1 MKKVLF
7 FAAVLA
13 VASMTFVACGKK
25 ENKENKETEQE
36 GVEQNEEF
44 AGEEANEATYAAE
57 PENFEAE
64 EAEEF
69 EAPAADVD
77 RAEAATRAIEAA
89 TSMEEVMAVAIEYQ
103 DLTDD
108 DFTPAQQARMQAAVA
123 KLQ

>member
-44 AGEEANEATYAAE
+44 AGEEA
-57 PENFEAE
+57 
-64 EAEEF
+64 
-69 EAPAADVD
+69 
-77 RAEAATRAIEAA
+77 IEAA
-89 TSMEEVMAVAIEYQ
+89 TSLQEFYAIASQYE
-103 DLTDD
+103 DLDEK
-108 DFTPAQQARMQAAVA
+108 DFTAEQAARVEA
-123 KLQ
+123 VYQKFANK